1 MQGVS
6 DRGLGRILIMI
17 GGAGNGIGLLLE
29 DPGRFYPLL
38 MQVLKRYPFI
48 CGVDLDI
55 EEQVRLQSVQSFIE
69 KIRGD
74 TPKDFIITMSP
85 VASSLMGDSPG
96 LGGFSYKALRE
107 SVEGQMVDW
116 FNVQYYG
123 CFDEQTWDMII
134 NNGLNPTELVFVMD
148 GDEYTTESAVSAF
161 LRLKSFTDH
170 PGPPLWEFGDT
181 SAPPVTWGGACFV
194 VRMVKAVC
202 DISVLTDMIHR
213 VAWKGH
219 EGAMGI
225 E

>member
-96 LGGFSYKALRE
+96 LGGFSYKELRK
-107 SVEGQMVDW
+107 SVEGQMVNW
-116 FNVQYYG
+116 FNVQCYG
-123 CFDEQTWDMII
+123 CFDEQTWEMII
-134 NNGLNPTELVFVMD
+134 NDGWSTTELVFVMD

-170 PGPPLWEFGDT
+170 HGPPLGVALWEFGDT
-181 SAPPVTWGGACFV
+181 IVPPVTWESLPLFA
-194 VRMVKAVC
+194 
-202 DISVLTDMIHR
+202 SHLTNSSNDE
-213 VAWKGH
+213 K
-219 EGAMGI
+219 
-225 E
+225 